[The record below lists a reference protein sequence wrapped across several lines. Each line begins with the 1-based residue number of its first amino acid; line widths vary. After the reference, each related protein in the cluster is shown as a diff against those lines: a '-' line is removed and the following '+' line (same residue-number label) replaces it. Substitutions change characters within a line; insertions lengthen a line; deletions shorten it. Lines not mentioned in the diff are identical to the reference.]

1 MDGNKPIYDIIIHL
15 SNMAGKGFMAKLK
28 RNIFV
33 RSLYSIY
40 SRYFGYRKSSFGF
53 IGEDVL
59 IEPPCELSNPRNI
72 YLYDHTHISHAT
84 IGATNARFIMKKWSG
99 SATGLNVH
107 TGNHAMIVGK
117 FYRSITDAEKPAGYD
132 KDVVVEEDVWIG
144 SNVTL
149 LAGVT
154 IGRGGGCRSRS
165 GGEQKHAAILH
176 IGRHSGPIHKI
187 QMDDRAD
194 SRTRIQVVSRERAT
208 EQGISGKH
216 IRKLS
221 NKITI

>member
-1 MDGNKPIYDIIIHL
+1 
-15 SNMAGKGFMAKLK
+15 MAGKGFMAKLK

-154 IGRGGGCRSRS
+154 IGRGGVVAAGAVVSKSMPPYCIS
-165 GGEQKHAAILH
+165 GGIPARFIKFKWTIEQILEH
-176 IGRHSGPIHKI
+176 ESKLYPEN
-187 QMDDRAD
+187 
-194 SRTRIQVVSRERAT
+194 ER
-208 EQGISGKH
+208 
-216 IRKLS
+216 LS
-221 NKITI
+221 MEYLENIFANYQTK